1 VDGDV
6 LAFDVFE
13 DPLIGGGGA
22 ADVVI
27 GLEAIN
33 GDDYGEVFEI
43 RPIRGDGAEGAGDE
57 LDMDTALEEEGDH
70 GFDFAVAD
78 ERVAA
83 DEGEVEGLESI
94 DDFEDAI
101 DEGLAL
107 TVSKAAEGGAAT
119 EVAVVIGVTAR
130 AAERAFLGNFNGQR
144 RLLAREDFSPGF
156 HDLGSFQSLS

>member
-1 VDGDV
+1 
-6 LAFDVFE
+6 
-13 DPLIGGGGA
+13 
-22 ADVVI
+22 
-27 GLEAIN
+27 
-33 GDDYGEVFEI
+33 
-43 RPIRGDGAEGAGDE
+43 
-57 LDMDTALEEEGDH
+57 MDTALEEEGDH

-101 DEGLAL
+101 DKGLAL